1 MKTEMK
7 SSLKLFMR
15 PFLVVLGFMLLYA
28 LVHAVL
34 GFYGEKDSASIS
46 QNLEKTEIERQNSAL
61 SPKQEEA
68 NTTTTATEEN
78 PTKDSPLPLETA
90 TQKQENKQEIK
101 QETKQ
106 ENKQETKQEN
116 KQETKQENKQETKQE
131 NKQETKQENK
141 QETKQE
147 QEKEN
152 EPKQNSASS
161 VQNNQ
166 KTPTTPTIGK
176 KPLEYK
182 VAVSGVNVRAFPST
196 KGKILGS
203 LAKDKSVKV
212 LEIQNDWA
220 KIEFSNETKG
230 YVFLKL
236 LKKAE

>member
-7 SSLKLFMR
+7 SSLKLFMQ
-15 PFLVVLGFMLLYA
+15 PFLVVLAFMLLYA
-28 LVHAVL
+28 LVHAAL
-34 GFYGEKDSASIS
+34 GFYVKKDSAPI
-46 QNLEKTEIERQNSAL
+46 NPNIEKTETERQNSAL
-61 SPKQEEA
+61 LPKQEEA
-68 NTTTTATEEN
+68 NATTTATEES
-78 PTKDSPLPLETA
+78 PTKDTVPPLDTA
-90 TQKQENKQEIK
+90 VQK

-106 ENKQETKQEN
+106 EI
-116 KQETKQENKQETKQE
+116 
-131 NKQETKQENK
+131 
-141 QETKQE
+141 KQE

-152 EPKQNSASS
+152 EPKQNSASPT
-161 VQNNQ
+161 QNNQ
-166 KTPTTPTIGK
+166 KALTTPTMGQ

-182 VAVSGVNVRAFPST
+182 AAVNSVNVRAFPST
-196 KGKILGS
+196 KGKIIGS

>member
-1 MKTEMK
+1 M
-7 SSLKLFMR
+7 
-15 PFLVVLGFMLLYA
+15 LYA
-28 LVHAVL
+28 LAHAAL

-68 NTTTTATEEN
+68 NTATTATEEN
-78 PTKDSPLPLETA
+78 PTKDSPLPLETP
-90 TQKQENKQEIK
+90 TQKQEIK
-101 QETKQ
+101 QEI
-106 ENKQETKQEN
+106 
-116 KQETKQENKQETKQE
+116 
-131 NKQETKQENK
+131 K

-152 EPKQNSASS
+152 EPKQNSASLI
-161 VQNNQ
+161 QNNQ
-166 KTPTTPTIGK
+166 KTLSTPTIGK

>member
-7 SSLKLFMR
+7 SSLKLFMQ

-28 LVHAVL
+28 LVHVAL

-46 QNLEKTEIERQNSAL
+46 QNLEKTEIERQNSVL
-61 SPKQEEA
+61 SPKQEET

-78 PTKDSPLPLETA
+78 PTKDPPLPLETA
-90 TQKQENKQEIK
+90 MQ
-101 QETKQ
+101 
-106 ENKQETKQEN
+106 
-116 KQETKQENKQETKQE
+116 
-131 NKQETKQENK
+131 KQENK

-152 EPKQNSASS
+152 ESKQNSASPI
-161 VQNNQ
+161 QNNQ
-166 KTPTTPTIGK
+166 KTLSTPTIGK

-182 VAVSGVNVRAFPST
+182 AAVSGVNVRAFPST
-196 KGKILGS
+196 KSKILGS

>member
-1 MKTEMK
+1 MKT
-7 SSLKLFMR
+7 SLKLFMR
-15 PFLVVLGFMLLYA
+15 SFLVVLAFMLLYA
-28 LVHAVL
+28 LVHAAL
-34 GFYGEKDSASIS
+34 GFYVKKDSASIS
-46 QNLEKTEIERQNSAL
+46 QNLEKSEIERQNSTL

-90 TQKQENKQEIK
+90 TQKQEIK
-101 QETKQ
+101 QE
-106 ENKQETKQEN
+106 N
-116 KQETKQENKQETKQE
+116 
-131 NKQETKQENK
+131 
-141 QETKQE
+141 KQE

-152 EPKQNSASS
+152 EPKQNSNSPA
-161 VQNNQ
+161 QNNQ

-203 LAKDKSVKV
+203 LAKNKSVKV

>member
-1 MKTEMK
+1 MK

-28 LVHAVL
+28 LAHAAL
-34 GFYGEKDSASIS
+34 GFYAKKDSASIS
-46 QNLEKTEIERQNSAL
+46 QNVEKTKIERQNSAL

-78 PTKDSPLPLETA
+78 PTKDPPLPLETP
-90 TQKQENKQEIK
+90 TQEKENKQE
-101 QETKQ
+101 
-106 ENKQETKQEN
+106 N
-116 KQETKQENKQETKQE
+116 
-131 NKQETKQENK
+131 
-141 QETKQE
+141 KQE

-152 EPKQNSASS
+152 EPKQNSASPI
-161 VQNNQ
+161 QNNQ

>member
-1 MKTEMK
+1 MKT
-7 SSLKLFMR
+7 SLKLFMR
-15 PFLVVLGFMLLYA
+15 SFLVALAFMLLYA

-34 GFYGEKDSASIS
+34 GFYVKKDSVQIN
-46 QNLEKTEIERQNSAL
+46 QNLEKTETERQNSAL
-61 SPKQEEA
+61 PPKQEEA
-68 NTTTTATEEN
+68 NMPPTATEEN
-78 PTKDSPLPLETA
+78 PTKDSPLPLETT
-90 TQKQENKQEIK
+90 TQEKEN
-101 QETKQ
+101 
-106 ENKQETKQEN
+106 
-116 KQETKQENKQETKQE
+116 
-131 NKQETKQENK
+131 KQENK

-152 EPKQNSASS
+152 EPKQNSTSPI
-161 VQNNQ
+161 QNHQ

-182 VAVSGVNVRAFPST
+182 AAVSGVNVRAFPST

>member
-15 PFLVVLGFMLLYA
+15 PSLVVLAFMLLYA
-28 LVHAVL
+28 LAHAAL
-34 GFYGEKDSASIS
+34 GFYVKKDSAPIS
-46 QNLEKTEIERQNSAL
+46 PNVEKSETERQNSAL
-61 SPKQEEA
+61 SPKEEA
-68 NTTTTATEEN
+68 NATTTATEQN
-78 PTKDSPLPLETA
+78 PTKDPPLSLDTA
-90 TQKQENKQEIK
+90 TQKQEI
-101 QETKQ
+101 
-106 ENKQETKQEN
+106 
-116 KQETKQENKQETKQE
+116 
-131 NKQETKQENK
+131 K

-152 EPKQNSASS
+152 EPKQNSVSP

-166 KTPTTPTIGK
+166 KTPTAPTMGK

-196 KGKILGS
+196 KGKIIGS
-203 LAKDKSVKV
+203 LLKDKSVRV

-220 KIEFSNETKG
+220 EIEFSNEKKG

>member
-15 PFLVVLGFMLLYA
+15 PLLVVLAFMLLYA
-28 LVHAVL
+28 LAHAAL
-34 GFYGEKDSASIS
+34 GFYVKKDSAPMSP
-46 QNLEKTEIERQNSAL
+46 NVEKSETERQNSAL
-61 SPKQEEA
+61 SPKEEA
-68 NTTTTATEEN
+68 NATTTATEQN
-78 PTKDSPLPLETA
+78 PTKDTAPPLDTA
-90 TQKQENKQEIK
+90 TQKQEI
-101 QETKQ
+101 
-106 ENKQETKQEN
+106 
-116 KQETKQENKQETKQE
+116 
-131 NKQETKQENK
+131 K

-152 EPKQNSASS
+152 EPKQNSVSP
-161 VQNNQ
+161 VQNDQ
-166 KTPTTPTIGK
+166 KTPTTPTMGK

-196 KGKILGS
+196 KGKIIGS
-203 LAKDKSVKV
+203 LLKDKSVKV

-220 KIEFSNETKG
+220 EIEFSHETKG

>member
-15 PFLVVLGFMLLYA
+15 PSLVVLAFMLLYA
-28 LVHAVL
+28 LAHATL
-34 GFYGEKDSASIS
+34 GFYVKKDSAPIS
-46 QNLEKTEIERQNSAL
+46 QNLEKTKTERQNSAL
-61 SPKQEEA
+61 SPKEEA
-68 NTTTTATEEN
+68 NATTTATEEN
-78 PTKDSPLPLETA
+78 PTKDTVPPLETA
-90 TQKQENKQEIK
+90 AQEK
-101 QETKQ
+101 ET
-106 ENKQETKQEN
+106 
-116 KQETKQENKQETKQE
+116 
-131 NKQETKQENK
+131 K

-152 EPKQNSASS
+152 DSKQDSVSP

-166 KTPTTPTIGK
+166 KTPTTPTMGK

-196 KGKILGS
+196 KGKIIGS
-203 LAKDKSVKV
+203 LLKNKSVKV

-220 KIEFSNETKG
+220 EIEFSQETKG

>member
-7 SSLKLFMR
+7 SSLKLFVW

-28 LVHAVL
+28 LAHAAL
-34 GFYGEKDSASIS
+34 GFYVKKDSAPIS
-46 QNLEKTEIERQNSAL
+46 PNAEKSETESQNSAL
-61 SPKQEEA
+61 SPKEESNA
-68 NTTTTATEEN
+68 TTTATEEN
-78 PTKDSPLPLETA
+78 PTKDTAPPLDTA
-90 TQKQENKQEIK
+90 AQKQE
-101 QETKQ
+101 T
-106 ENKQETKQEN
+106 
-116 KQETKQENKQETKQE
+116 
-131 NKQETKQENK
+131 K

-152 EPKQNSASS
+152 ESKQDSVSP

-166 KTPTTPTIGK
+166 KAPTAPIIGK

-196 KGKILGS
+196 KGKILG
-203 LAKDKSVKV
+203 LLIKNKSVKV

-220 KIEFSNETKG
+220 EIEFSNKTRG

>member
-1 MKTEMK
+1 M
-7 SSLKLFMR
+7 
-15 PFLVVLGFMLLYA
+15 LYA
-28 LVHAVL
+28 LAHAAL

-46 QNLEKTEIERQNSAL
+46 QNLEKSETERQNSTL

-78 PTKDSPLPLETA
+78 PTKDPPLPLETA
-90 TQKQENKQEIK
+90 TQ
-101 QETKQ
+101 
-106 ENKQETKQEN
+106 
-116 KQETKQENKQETKQE
+116 
-131 NKQETKQENK
+131 K

>member
-1 MKTEMK
+1 MK

-28 LVHAVL
+28 LTHAAL
-34 GFYGEKDSASIS
+34 GFYAKKDSASIS
-46 QNLEKTEIERQNSAL
+46 QNLEKTEMERQNSVL

-78 PTKDSPLPLETA
+78 PTKDPPLPLETA
-90 TQKQENKQEIK
+90 TQEKENKQE
-101 QETKQ
+101 
-106 ENKQETKQEN
+106 N
-116 KQETKQENKQETKQE
+116 
-131 NKQETKQENK
+131 
-141 QETKQE
+141 KQE

-152 EPKQNSASS
+152 ESKQNSASPI
-161 VQNNQ
+161 QNHQ

-182 VAVSGVNVRAFPST
+182 AAVSGVNVRAFPST

>member
-7 SSLKLFMR
+7 TSLKLFVQ
-15 PFLVVLGFMLLYA
+15 PFLVVLAFMLLYA
-28 LVHAVL
+28 LAHAAL
-34 GFYGEKDSASIS
+34 GFYAKKDSVQIN
-46 QNLEKTEIERQNSAL
+46 QNLEKTETERPNSAL

-68 NTTTTATEEN
+68 NMPPTATEEN
-78 PTKDSPLPLETA
+78 PTKDPPLPLETT
-90 TQKQENKQEIK
+90 TQKQEIK

-106 ENKQETKQEN
+106 D
-116 KQETKQENKQETKQE
+116 
-131 NKQETKQENK
+131 
-141 QETKQE
+141 

-152 EPKQNSASS
+152 EPKQNSPSLI
-161 VQNNQ
+161 QNHQ
-166 KTPTTPTIGK
+166 KTPETPTIGQ

-196 KGKILGS
+196 KGKILGL

-220 KIEFSNETKG
+220 KIEFSNKTKG

>member
-7 SSLKLFMR
+7 SSLKLFVR
-15 PFLVVLGFMLLYA
+15 PFLVVLAFMLLYA
-28 LVHAVL
+28 LAHVAL
-34 GFYGEKDSASIS
+34 GFYVKKDSAPIS
-46 QNLEKTEIERQNSAL
+46 QNLEKTETERQNSAL

-78 PTKDSPLPLETA
+78 PTKDSLLPSETA
-90 TQKQENKQEIK
+90 AQEK
-101 QETKQ
+101 ETKQ
-106 ENKQETKQEN
+106 EI
-116 KQETKQENKQETKQE
+116 
-131 NKQETKQENK
+131 
-141 QETKQE
+141 KQE

-152 EPKQNSASS
+152 EPKQNSASPI
-161 VQNNQ
+161 QNHQ
-166 KTPTTPTIGK
+166 KAPTTPTMGQ

-196 KGKILGS
+196 KGKIIGS

-220 KIEFSNETKG
+220 EIEFSNKTKG

>member
-7 SSLKLFMR
+7 SSLKLFVR

-28 LVHAVL
+28 LAHAAL
-34 GFYGEKDSASIS
+34 GFYAKKDSAC
-46 QNLEKTEIERQNSAL
+46 QNSEKTEIERQNSTL

-68 NTTTTATEEN
+68 NATTTATEEN
-78 PTKDSPLPLETA
+78 PAKDSPLPLETA
-90 TQKQENKQEIK
+90 TQEKEN
-101 QETKQ
+101 
-106 ENKQETKQEN
+106 
-116 KQETKQENKQETKQE
+116 
-131 NKQETKQENK
+131 KQENK

-152 EPKQNSASS
+152 KPKQNSASPI
-161 VQNNQ
+161 QNHQ
-166 KTPTTPTIGK
+166 KTLSTPTIGK

>member
-28 LVHAVL
+28 LAHAAL
-34 GFYGEKDSASIS
+34 GFYVKKDSVQIN
-46 QNLEKTEIERQNSAL
+46 QNLEKTETERQNRTL

-68 NTTTTATEEN
+68 NTATTATEQS
-78 PTKDSPLPLETA
+78 PTKDTAPPLETT
-90 TQKQENKQEIK
+90 TQEK
-101 QETKQ
+101 ETKQ
-106 ENKQETKQEN
+106 EI
-116 KQETKQENKQETKQE
+116 
-131 NKQETKQENK
+131 
-141 QETKQE
+141 KQE

-152 EPKQNSASS
+152 EPKQNSVSP
-161 VQNNQ
+161 VQNDQ
-166 KTPTTPTIGK
+166 KAPTTPTMGK

-196 KGKILGS
+196 KGKILG
-203 LAKDKSVKV
+203 LLLKNKSVKV

-220 KIEFSNETKG
+220 EIEFSNKTKG

>member
-15 PFLVVLGFMLLYA
+15 PSLVVLAFMLLYA
-28 LVHAVL
+28 LVHAAL
-34 GFYGEKDSASIS
+34 GFYVKKDSAPIN
-46 QNLEKTEIERQNSAL
+46 QNLEKTETERQDSTL
-61 SPKQEEA
+61 SPKETPKEM
-68 NTTTTATEEN
+68 TTTATEEN
-78 PTKDSPLPLETA
+78 PTKDTAPPLETA
-90 TQKQENKQEIK
+90 AQKQE
-101 QETKQ
+101 T
-106 ENKQETKQEN
+106 
-116 KQETKQENKQETKQE
+116 
-131 NKQETKQENK
+131 K

-152 EPKQNSASS
+152 EPKQNSASPT
-161 VQNNQ
+161 QNNQ
-166 KTPTTPTIGK
+166 KTPKTPLMGK

-196 KGKILGS
+196 KGKILG
-203 LAKDKSVKV
+203 LLLKNKSVKV

-220 KIEFSNETKG
+220 EIEFSNKTKG

>member
-15 PFLVVLGFMLLYA
+15 PLLVVLAFMLLYA

-34 GFYGEKDSASIS
+34 GFYVKKDSAPIS
-46 QNLEKTEIERQNSAL
+46 PNVEKTEMERQNGAL

-68 NTTTTATEEN
+68 NATTTATEQS
-78 PTKDSPLPLETA
+78 PTKDTAPPLDTA
-90 TQKQENKQEIK
+90 TQEK
-101 QETKQ
+101 ETKQ
-106 ENKQETKQEN
+106 EI
-116 KQETKQENKQETKQE
+116 
-131 NKQETKQENK
+131 
-141 QETKQE
+141 KQE

-152 EPKQNSASS
+152 EPKQNSISP
-161 VQNNQ
+161 VQNDQ
-166 KTPTTPTIGK
+166 KTPTTPTMGK

-196 KGKILGS
+196 KGKILG
-203 LAKDKSVKV
+203 LLLKNKSVKV

-220 KIEFSNETKG
+220 EIEFSNKTKG

>member
-1 MKTEMK
+1 MKTEVK

-15 PFLVVLGFMLLYA
+15 PFLVVLAFMLLYA
-28 LVHAVL
+28 LMHAAL
-34 GFYGEKDSASIS
+34 GFYVKKDSVQIN

-61 SPKQEEA
+61 SLKQEEA
-68 NTTTTATEEN
+68 NTTTTIAEEN
-78 PTKDSPLPLETA
+78 PTKDTVPPLDT
-90 TQKQENKQEIK
+90 TVQ
-101 QETKQ
+101 
-106 ENKQETKQEN
+106 
-116 KQETKQENKQETKQE
+116 
-131 NKQETKQENK
+131 K

-152 EPKQNSASS
+152 ESKQNSVSP

-166 KTPTTPTIGK
+166 KTPTTSTMGK

-196 KGKILGS
+196 KGKILG
-203 LAKDKSVKV
+203 LLLKNKSVKV

-220 KIEFSNETKG
+220 EIEFSNKTKG

>member
-28 LVHAVL
+28 LTHAAL
-34 GFYGEKDSASIS
+34 GFYAKKDSASIS

-61 SPKQEEA
+61 SPKQEET

-78 PTKDSPLPLETA
+78 PTKDLPLPLETA
-90 TQKQENKQEIK
+90 TQKQE
-101 QETKQ
+101 T
-106 ENKQETKQEN
+106 
-116 KQETKQENKQETKQE
+116 
-131 NKQETKQENK
+131 K

-152 EPKQNSASS
+152 EPKQNS
-161 VQNNQ
+161 VLPIQNNQ
-166 KTPTTPTIGK
+166 KTLSTPTIGK

-182 VAVSGVNVRAFPST
+182 AAVSGVNVRAFPST

>member
-1 MKTEMK
+1 MK
-7 SSLKLFMR
+7 SSLKLFVR

-28 LVHAVL
+28 LAHAAL

-46 QNLEKTEIERQNSAL
+46 QNLEKTEIERQNSVL
-61 SPKQEEA
+61 SPKQEET
-68 NTTTTATEEN
+68 NMTTTATEEN

-90 TQKQENKQEIK
+90 TQKQE
-101 QETKQ
+101 T
-106 ENKQETKQEN
+106 
-116 KQETKQENKQETKQE
+116 
-131 NKQETKQENK
+131 K

-152 EPKQNSASS
+152 EPKQNSASPI
-161 VQNNQ
+161 QNHQ
-166 KTPTTPTIGK
+166 KTLSTSTIGK

-182 VAVSGVNVRAFPST
+182 AAVNSVNVRAFPST

-203 LAKDKSVKV
+203 LAKNKSVKV

>member
-15 PFLVVLGFMLLYA
+15 PFLVVLAFMLLYA
-28 LVHAVL
+28 LAHAAL
-34 GFYGEKDSASIS
+34 GFYVKKDSAPIS

-68 NTTTTATEEN
+68 NTTTTIAEEN
-78 PTKDSPLPLETA
+78 PTKDTAPPLDTA
-90 TQKQENKQEIK
+90 AQ
-101 QETKQ
+101 
-106 ENKQETKQEN
+106 
-116 KQETKQENKQETKQE
+116 
-131 NKQETKQENK
+131 K

-152 EPKQNSASS
+152 EPKQSS
-161 VQNNQ
+161 VPPVQNNQ
-166 KTPTTPTIGK
+166 KTPTTPLMGK

-196 KGKILGS
+196 KGKILG
-203 LAKDKSVKV
+203 LLLKNKSVKV
-212 LEIQNDWA
+212 LETQNDWA
-220 KIEFSNETKG
+220 EIEFSNKTKG